1 MTGGTLAPVE
11 LSAELADCP
20 VAFGDDVVGVDRLQV
35 HLAGLDEVGVAEIGV
50 RLERLL
56 QRDADGV
63 LDEARL
69 EVGMLDH
76 EQLVGPLEQLVDRR
90 AHRALDDVDEVL
102 GVDRLLRPDV
112 EGAPAAL
119 VVGRERDE
127 LEDTVDVQ
135 LLEAGLEQPLG
146 SLAADEALCAR
157 AGVDPG
163 CLDADDAAGAL
174 GRGAGDP
181 DQRDHLL
188 GAHAGDRGLALDRV
202 QRGHLDLGAQGALA
216 ADDGARDVLGELLD
230 EQRLADHE
238 LVDRLLEQLR
248 EARHVDAALR
258 GVEVDRAGDLGGDEL
273 LVRPAAEADRLAHA
287 PDAGP
292 GQAELHLGDGGLEV
306 GAVGAVCAPFMLQT
320 YQGGYVPEEPG
331 FAKLV
336 SLACHDLRTPL
347 ATIFGFARTLTRS
360 EGLDPTFVGYSEMI
374 EAASDQL
381 GELIDE
387 LSLAAR
393 IESGRYDPKLERVS
407 TDDLAAAAVERLGD
421 DRVAVSGQGEDV
433 LVDPETAKRSVSA
446 LVQCALRHGGLEQV
460 EVVVAGPELRV
471 SPITA
476 SSAPVVLGRDLRD
489 LGAAVAVVH
498 VERLGGSVS
507 VDGDTLTVR
516 LP

>member
-1 MTGGTLAPVE
+1 
-11 LSAELADCP
+11 
-20 VAFGDDVVGVDRLQV
+20 
-35 HLAGLDEVGVAEIGV
+35 
-50 RLERLL
+50 
-56 QRDADGV
+56 
-63 LDEARL
+63 
-69 EVGMLDH
+69 
-76 EQLVGPLEQLVDRR
+76 
-90 AHRALDDVDEVL
+90 
-102 GVDRLLRPDV
+102 
-112 EGAPAAL
+112 
-119 VVGRERDE
+119 
-127 LEDTVDVQ
+127 
-135 LLEAGLEQPLG
+135 
-146 SLAADEALCAR
+146 
-157 AGVDPG
+157 
-163 CLDADDAAGAL
+163 
-174 GRGAGDP
+174 
-181 DQRDHLL
+181 
-188 GAHAGDRGLALDRV
+188 
-202 QRGHLDLGAQGALA
+202 
-216 ADDGARDVLGELLD
+216 
-230 EQRLADHE
+230 
-238 LVDRLLEQLR
+238 
-248 EARHVDAALR
+248 
-258 GVEVDRAGDLGGDEL
+258 
-273 LVRPAAEADRLAHA
+273 
-287 PDAGP
+287 
-292 GQAELHLGDGGLEV
+292 
-306 GAVGAVCAPFMLQT
+306 MLQT

-360 EGLDPTFVGYSEMI
+360 EGLDSTFVGYSEMI

-421 DRVAVSGQGEDV
+421 DRVAVSGQGADV

-446 LVQCALRHGGLEQV
+446 LVQCALRHGGLEQI

>member
-1 MTGGTLAPVE
+1 
-11 LSAELADCP
+11 
-20 VAFGDDVVGVDRLQV
+20 
-35 HLAGLDEVGVAEIGV
+35 
-50 RLERLL
+50 
-56 QRDADGV
+56 
-63 LDEARL
+63 
-69 EVGMLDH
+69 
-76 EQLVGPLEQLVDRR
+76 
-90 AHRALDDVDEVL
+90 
-102 GVDRLLRPDV
+102 
-112 EGAPAAL
+112 
-119 VVGRERDE
+119 
-127 LEDTVDVQ
+127 
-135 LLEAGLEQPLG
+135 
-146 SLAADEALCAR
+146 
-157 AGVDPG
+157 
-163 CLDADDAAGAL
+163 
-174 GRGAGDP
+174 
-181 DQRDHLL
+181 
-188 GAHAGDRGLALDRV
+188 
-202 QRGHLDLGAQGALA
+202 
-216 ADDGARDVLGELLD
+216 
-230 EQRLADHE
+230 
-238 LVDRLLEQLR
+238 
-248 EARHVDAALR
+248 
-258 GVEVDRAGDLGGDEL
+258 
-273 LVRPAAEADRLAHA
+273 
-287 PDAGP
+287 
-292 GQAELHLGDGGLEV
+292 
-306 GAVGAVCAPFMLQT
+306 MLQT

-421 DRVAVSGQGEDV
+421 DRVTVSGQGADV

-446 LVQCALRHGGLEQV
+446 LVQCALRHGGLEQI